1 MAGPEGCEIT
11 NRRSLP
17 RGLILAAVGA
27 VSLFL
32 YTASSNAAV
41 HWSFESKSGGSV
53 QGWTQA
59 GDPAEAGPGLV
70 SATVRETAPFNP
82 EGRTFLSSGETGSG
96 GSESDALKAVWESPS
111 FKLSHP
117 WLSLLTRATT
127 SRFADSG
134 RGTWVAVCQR
144 DNSQPRGC
152 GELTRLDLTTN
163 SRNFQYRTIEVAS
176 LRGRRVFIQV
186 VDESAT
192 RRIAVDDIRAN
203 APLMPLDF
211 YPIASG
217 QGPRLTW
224 TMPADQATI
233 KRLVI
238 TRSTNGTGNWSRAAS
253 LACRKKSCPTSF
265 VDRNAN
271 LNRAWH
277 YRIVGIDGK
286 GVKSEANRG
295 FARAF
300 ANPMSKGTSRKYTG
314 KNLSAIAFPVGGI
327 GSSGIL
333 HLGDGRR
340 NQAMMFNTY
349 GDQHRRTD
357 FMVPNSFFAIRAVR
371 PGGKP
376 VVRALQ
382 TVPEGPFARVQS
394 LSFSG
399 EYPFASYRFRDRK
412 LPVQV
417 RQNIFSPTIPG
428 NAKDSAIP
436 VAVYEF
442 ELKNPYR
449 KPVRV
454 SLLATQQNAA
464 GLDGLSEVTGSHR
477 REHPGYGS
485 NSNQVTR
492 NGKLTRLE
500 LSGEAGSIALSTT
513 GPQTGSSAS
522 WSSLLALHNQFRK
535 SGKVSGPT
543 EASSPGPGV
552 TVDAGLSRSVVVPAK
567 KTRKIRVILSWNF
580 PERSRIFGGSGVQYS
595 NWWTNANQVDS
606 YVRSKYKRLARQTQR
621 FHDFLFSSNL
631 PRYVLRRLS
640 GNIATLRSPSM
651 FWAEN
656 GFFGG
661 WEGWG
666 CCWNMPTH
674 VWHYAQTHARLWP
687 EIGRRF
693 ESQWLA
699 EVTPEGLIPYRYD
712 RYDFAVDGQLGV
724 VLASYRDH
732 LASKSEAWLREHWER
747 IARTMDYVIE
757 QTDAD
762 RDGVPS
768 ATTLT
773 TLDFPQAI
781 DGPWVGSLYVAAL
794 DAASRM
800 AEVAGDSARAADYRQ
815 LAGTAR
821 ATQNSRYWSNGYFT
835 SVADPDPAV
844 RSQAGAL
851 DIDMLLGQWWGEQ
864 LDLHPVYGQNRMKSA
879 LRRLYRENY
888 RPSFTGPT
896 YHESHPMTV
905 TARVFAEPNDGGM
918 IASTWPDG
926 GEPKVKTVYG
936 DEVWA
941 GREYTAA
948 ATMIGQGN
956 VRDGLELVKAVDDRY
971 DGRLRDAPYMAV
983 GPPIRWLETCH
994 AGEGTGNPFGDDEC
1008 GNWYGRSLSS
1018 WSLLL
1023 ALQGFGYDG
1032 PAGRLG
1038 FAPPYRPNSHR
1049 SFFTAGNAWGIF
1061 SQHLNRKRFRAQ
1073 IRLGHGRLLLNQ
1085 LELGKAPAGKLRK
1098 ASVKLNGKPVRLK
1111 GLRSGKQGIRIEF
1124 RGISLR
1130 AGSRLTVTAARR

>member
-1 MAGPEGCEIT
+1 M
-11 NRRSLP
+11 
-17 RGLILAAVGA
+17 RGLILLATATAFLAAFAG
-27 VSLFL
+27 
-32 YTASSNAAV
+32 SSAAAV
-41 HWSFESKSGGSV
+41 HWGFESKSGASA
-53 QGWTQA
+53 QGWKQTA
-59 GDPAEAGPGLV
+59 DPSEAGPGLV
-70 SATVRETAPFNP
+70 WAAERETAPFNP
-82 EGRTFLSSGETGSG
+82 EGKAFLSTGETDPG
-96 GSESDALKAVWESPS
+96 GTESDGLKAVWESPG
-111 FKLSHP
+111 FKVSHG
-117 WLSLLTRATT
+117 WLSLLVRATT
-127 SRFADSG
+127 SRFGDNG

-144 DNSQPRGC
+144 DTAQPRGC
-152 GELTRLDLTTN
+152 SELTRLDVSTN
-163 SRNFQYRTIEVAS
+163 SKNFRYLTIDVGS
-176 LRGRRVFIQV
+176 LKGRQVFIQV

-192 RRIAVDDIRAN
+192 RRIAVDNIRAN

-211 YPIASG
+211 TPSATSK
-217 QGPRLTW
+217 GPRLTW
-224 TMPADQATI
+224 SMPADQAST
-233 KRLVI
+233 KHLLI
-238 TRSTNGTGNWSRAAS
+238 TRSNSGSGKWTRAAKLRCRNRTCPLS
-253 LACRKKSCPTSF
+253 L
-265 VDRNAN
+265 VDRKADPK
-271 LNRAWH
+271 RAWH
-277 YRIVGIDGK
+277 YRIVAIDAN

-295 FARAF
+295 YVRTY
-300 ANPMSKGTSRKYTG
+300 ANPMSPGPSRTYSG
-314 KNLSAIAFPVGGI
+314 NRLSAIAFPVGGI

-349 GDQHRRTD
+349 GDQHGRTD

-382 TVPEGPFARVQS
+382 TVPEGPFAKVEK
-394 LSFSG
+394 LGFSG
-399 EYPFASYRFRDRK
+399 EYPFASYRFQDRK

-417 RQNIFSPTIPG
+417 KQNVFSPTIPG

-442 ELKNPYR
+442 ELKNPRR
-449 KPVRV
+449 KAVRV

-464 GLDGLSEVTGSHR
+464 GLDGLSEVTGSLR
-477 REHPGYGS
+477 RENPGYGS
-485 NSNQVTR
+485 NTNKVSR
-492 NGKLTRLE
+492 NRNLTRLE
-500 LSGEAGSIALSTT
+500 LTGDAGSIALSTT
-513 GPQTGSSAS
+513 GPQVGSSAA
-522 WSSLLALHNQFRK
+522 WSSLPALHRQFRT
-535 SGKVSGPT
+535 SGKISGPT
-543 EASSPGPGV
+543 EAGSPAPGV
-552 TVDAGLSRSVVVPAK
+552 TVDAGLTRTVVVPAG

-595 NWWTNANQVDS
+595 NWWSNANQVDN
-606 YVRSKYKRLARQTQR
+606 YVRSRFKRLSNQTR
-621 FHDFLFSSNL
+621 KFHEFLFGSKL
-631 PRYVLRRLS
+631 PKYVLRRLS

-674 VWHYAQTHARLWP
+674 VWHYAQTQARLWP

-699 EVTPEGLIPYRYD
+699 ELTPEGLIPYRYD
-712 RYDFAVDGQLGV
+712 RYEFAVDGQLGV

-732 LASKSEAWLREHWER
+732 LGSKSDAWLERHWES

-757 QTDAD
+757 QIDAD
-762 RDGVPS
+762 RDGVPGGT
-768 ATTLT
+768 ALT
-773 TLDFPQAI
+773 TLDFLQAV
-781 DGPWVGSLYVAAL
+781 DGPWVGGLYAAGL

-800 AEVAGDSARAADYRQ
+800 ASATGDSARAATYRE
-815 LAGTAR
+815 LAGKAR
-821 ATQNSRYWSNGYFT
+821 ATQNSRYWADGYFT
-835 SVADPDPAV
+835 SVANPDPSV

-864 LDLHPVYGQNRMKSA
+864 LDLDPVYGQNRMKKS

-888 RPSFTGPT
+888 RASFTGPT
-896 YHESHPMTV
+896 YHESHPMTAA
-905 TARVFAEPNDGGM
+905 ARVFVEPNDGGM

-926 GEPKVKTVYG
+926 GEPKAKTVYW
-936 DEVWA
+936 DEVWP

-971 DGRLRDAPYMAV
+971 DGRLRDAAFMAV
-983 GPPIRWLETCH
+983 GPPARWLETCH

-1023 ALQGFGYDG
+1023 ALQGFSYNG
-1032 PAGRLG
+1032 PAGHLG
-1038 FAPPYRPNSHR
+1038 FSPPYRPTSHR
-1049 SFFTAGNAWGIF
+1049 SFFTAGDAWGVF
-1061 SQHLNRKRFRAQ
+1061 SQNLNRKRFRVR
-1073 IRLGHGRLLLNQ
+1073 IRLGHGRLRLNR
-1085 LELGKAPAGKLRK
+1085 LELGKAPAGKLHK
-1098 ASVKLNGKPVRLK
+1098 ASVKLNGKPLRLK
-1111 GLRSGKQGIRIEF
+1111 SLKSGKQGIRLDF

-1130 AGSRLTVTAARR
+1130 AGSTLTVTAARR